1 MRFQIV
7 VVAVLLF
14 CGELFGCGV
23 EAFKAS
29 RFLVVSFFGGGVE
42 AFKASAVFFR
52 PFFGCLSLKLL
63 KRVLE
68 F

>member
-52 PFFGCLSLKLL
+52 PFLGA
-63 KRVLE
+63 
-68 F
+68 